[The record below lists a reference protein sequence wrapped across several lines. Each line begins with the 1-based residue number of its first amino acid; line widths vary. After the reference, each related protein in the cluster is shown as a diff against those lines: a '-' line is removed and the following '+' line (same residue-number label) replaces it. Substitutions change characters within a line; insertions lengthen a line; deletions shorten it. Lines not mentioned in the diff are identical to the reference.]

1 MRIIDIGRGEHFDWQ
16 FNLPMF
22 FLARHRECSMKL
34 TDTSLLEQMHISD
47 VEIQNRMRLLG
58 LDESALDLIAKQ
70 RGLIEEEVDG
80 IVNRFYD
87 IQTEVDEIASLIG
100 DTETLSRLRIAQR
113 RYITDLFLGVCD
125 SDYVNN
131 RLRIGMVHKRI
142 GVEPK
147 LYLSAVS
154 TLKDLLFELLS
165 VHLKD
170 KQQLAATLSALDKL
184 FYFDTTLIFDTYIA
198 SLVGEI
204 ELAKRKTEDYAK
216 SLEQKVAER
225 TRQLEKQTRLDG
237 HTGIYNIRTM
247 HDILH
252 RELAVAQRRSRRL
265 TNSAAELQ
273 GPDPRMPYRGSGQS
287 PRCKTYRS
295 TATPGVR
302 SEMRDSNLS
311 APWCLKSE
319 SRAGWGEE
327 QIRSR
332 QQTRSR
338 APAPPLSRSLPGCP
352 VPAPFPV
359 RHRDCPVPAQWRCA
373 SSIRFLAVPLSARRA
388 LRSGCCCD

>member
-1 MRIIDIGRGEHFDWQ
+1 
-16 FNLPMF
+16 
-22 FLARHRECSMKL
+22 MKL

-237 HTGIYNIRTM
+237 LTGIYNLRAV

-252 RELAVAQRRSRRL
+252 RELAVAQRRESKLCLVYIDLDNFKQINDSEGHLKGDEVLKCVAKILLASIREVD
-265 TNSAAELQ
+265 AACRYGGDEFCLILPDCDAHNAYLVCQKVIENFLQ
-273 GPDPRMPYRGSGQS
+273 HYQHFSLSMGVVQTGPTRYYSD
-287 PRCKTYRS
+287 
-295 TATPGVR
+295 
-302 SEMRDSNLS
+302 
-311 APWCLKSE
+311 
-319 SRAGWGEE
+319 E
-327 QIRSR
+327 QIIKLADQRMY
-332 QQTRSR
+332 QAKEQ
-338 APAPPLSRSLPGCP
+338 AGC
-352 VPAPFPV
+352 
-359 RHRDCPVPAQWRCA
+359 
-373 SSIRFLAVPLSARRA
+373 SIFHAE
-388 LRSGCCCD
+388 D